1 MSDLPIGIIIESLVA
16 GLLLV
21 TIGYCWTL
29 NRRLKRLRADE
40 EALRATISELIT
52 ASEIAERAIVGLKTT
67 AGETDRTLGSRLSQA
82 DRLSR
87 QLAEQIEVGGSVLE
101 RISQIASAASKSSGD
116 PVHASAEEPAAIS
129 RSAATVSVR
138 DLREAASEA
147 AARLE
152 QFRKRNGEKAA

>member
-1 MSDLPIGIIIESLVA
+1 MSNLPIGIVIESLVA
-16 GLLLV
+16 GLLFV

-40 EALRATISELIT
+40 ESLRATISELIT

-67 AGETDRTLGSRLSQA
+67 AGETDKTLGNRLSQA
-82 DRLSR
+82 ERLSR
-87 QLAEQIEVGGSVLE
+87 QLAEQIEAGGIVLE
-101 RISQIASAASKSSGD
+101 RISQIASAAKKPSTESL
-116 PVHASAEEPAAIS
+116 PEMEETPAASARPS
-129 RSAATVSVR
+129 ATVSVR

-152 QFRKRNGEKAA
+152 QFRKRHGEQAA

>member
-1 MSDLPIGIIIESLVA
+1 MSDLPIGILIESLVA

-40 EALRATISELIT
+40 ESLRATISELIT

-67 AGETDRTLGSRLSQA
+67 AGDTDRTLGNRLNQA

-87 QLAEQIEVGGSVLE
+87 QLAEQIEAGGIVLE
-101 RISQIASAASKSSGD
+101 RISQIASAASKPAGD
-116 PVHASAEEPAAIS
+116 PVPAPAEVPAVAP
-129 RSAATVSVR
+129 RSASTVSVR
-138 DLREAASEA
+138 NLRDAASEA